1 MNKLKKSLSIGLA
14 ALMCLSPVVLSAEQ
28 AYASTPQYTVKST
41 QYKREYNGK
50 PQKCSYIA
58 VYNKHGKR
66 VNNVRYKA
74 VGGTKAAKSVGKYS
88 TTYEIRLPNKKTFR
102 SKNNWY
108 ITPRESDYNVS
119 TTYKSFKINK
129 TKQTINYAKGEIS
142 GYIVKIYDQTHNKTI
157 KNITYPSVIKRSFS
171 ATPNTNYT
179 ITITP
184 YAKYKKEKICATSNV
199 IFFNTRLPKPRLFV
213 VNYKDSKKSNVYVK
227 YNQNTTGLIVQS
239 SRDKNF
245 KTSLKTHY
253 SKSFTKASSPVV
265 HGGKVLLISQ
275 NGGSLSNKLQVNKNK
290 YIRTRYTLK
299 TKVHGKTVTYYSP
312 WSTTVKIK

>member
-28 AYASTPQYTVKST
+28 TYASTPQYTVKST

-58 VYNKHGKR
+58 VYSKHGKR

-129 TKQTINYAKGEIS
+129 TKQTVNYAKGEIS

-157 KNITYPSVIKRSFS
+157 KNTTYPSVIKRSFS

-199 IFFNTRLPKPRLFV
+199 IFFNTRLPKPSLFV
-213 VNYKDSKKSNVYVK
+213 VNNKGLNRSDVYVK

-245 KTSLKTHY
+245 KSSLKTY
-253 SKSFTKASSPVV
+253 CSNDFTSKFRSRVRN
-265 HGGKVLLISQ
+265 GRVLLINKYGS
-275 NGGSLSNKLQVNKNK
+275 SLSNKLQVNKNK

-299 TKVHGKTVTYYSP
+299 TKVKGKTVTYYSP